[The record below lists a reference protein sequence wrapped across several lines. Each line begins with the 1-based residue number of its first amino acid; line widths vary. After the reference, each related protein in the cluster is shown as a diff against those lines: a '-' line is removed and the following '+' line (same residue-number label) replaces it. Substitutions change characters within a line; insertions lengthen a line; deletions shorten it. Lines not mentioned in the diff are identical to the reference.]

1 MSSDQKQYINFSE
14 KFDGLAS
21 DIDDIR
27 DLLKEVLQYNQNIID
42 AISDLNILSNIT
54 IKKKSRYDAKHRIK
68 DSSELQNKI
77 VKLENR
83 IDMLDDDLIELKREI
98 DDIKKILSEYKSK
111 NEYNTLS
118 DSPGSD

>member
-1 MSSDQKQYINFSE
+1 MTSDQKQYINFSE

>member
-1 MSSDQKQYINFSE
+1 MTSDQKQYINFSE

-68 DSSELQNKI
+68 DSYELQNKI

>member
-1 MSSDQKQYINFSE
+1 MTSDQKQYINFSE

-54 IKKKSRYDAKHRIK
+54 IKKKSRYDAGTQVPLFHNKHRIK

-98 DDIKKILSEYKSK
+98 DDIKKDLIRI
-111 NEYNTLS
+111 
-118 DSPGSD
+118 